1 MSDVDKALAALEAVP
16 HQVLTP
22 GGSGLVH
29 IGLLARAD
37 AGKVAKA
44 LVEAGVD
51 LLEMRSVGTME
62 DVYAR
67 VTRAGQPT
75 VPGGV
80 R

>member
-1 MSDVDKALAALEAVP
+1 
-16 HQVLTP
+16 
-22 GGSGLVH
+22 
-29 IGLLARAD
+29 
-37 AGKVAKA
+37 
-44 LVEAGVD
+44 VD